1 LLKDSFGSGHFTSV
15 SGIGKA
21 AIHGAGGVDI
31 LLVQQGSEVYEFL
44 DNSGASSVNELK
56 AVAKLVVP

>member
-1 LLKDSFGSGHFTSV
+1 LGKDSFSSDHFTSV

-21 AIHGAGGVDI
+21 AIHGAGGFDI

-44 DNSGASSVNELK
+44 DNSGATSVNELK

>member
-1 LLKDSFGSGHFTSV
+1 M

-21 AIHGAGGVDI
+21 AIHGTGGFDV

-44 DNSGASSVNELK
+44 DNSGASTVNELK

>member
-1 LLKDSFGSGHFTSV
+1 LGKDSFGSDRFSSV

-21 AIHGAGGVDI
+21 AIHGTGGFDV

-44 DNSGASSVNELK
+44 DNSGASTVNELK